1 MLRFQQMLMPKVE
14 RLRSKV
20 SRRLS
25 FYIHIPYCVKRCGY
39 CDFNTYTPSELMGPD
54 LESVSKNYISAVLK
68 EIELAQ
74 KTVGAAEVPSI
85 FFGGGTPSLMPA
97 AELVRVIQEIR
108 DRFELSP
115 DIEITIEVN
124 PDSVS
129 LDFLE
134 KMRQAGANRISMG
147 MQSAVPHVLKVL
159 DRTHN
164 PENVSTAVEKAR
176 KAGFEHVSVDLIY
189 GAPGESVSDWQQ
201 SVTSALQ
208 LPIDHISAYALII
221 EKGTKLAA
229 QISRG
234 EVQMPPDEETAEKYL
249 IADSAFEAAGFN
261 WYELSNWS
269 KPGGQ
274 CRHNIA
280 YWNGSMWW
288 GVGPG
293 AHSYFDNRRW
303 WNVKHP
309 ATYQQKINAGESPV
323 QSEEILSEENLADE
337 YLMLQIRRREGIPH
351 RNLKDSQV
359 SRAAEYVDSGHL
371 DQAEWTAQKLVLT
384 QQGRL
389 IADRIVR
396 DLVL

>member
-1 MLRFQQMLMPKVE
+1 MPKVE

-39 CDFNTYTPSELMGPD
+39 CDFNTYTPAELQGPD

-68 EIELAQ
+68 EIELAK

-97 AELVRVIQEIR
+97 AELARVIQEIR

-129 LDFLE
+129 IDFLE

-164 PENVSTAVEKAR
+164 PGNVSTAVEKAR
-176 KAGFEHVSVDLIY
+176 QAGFEHVSVDLIY
-189 GAPGESVSDWQQ
+189 GAPGESISDWQQ

-323 QSEEILSEENLADE
+323 HSEEILSEENLADE

-384 QQGRL
+384 RQGRL

>member
-97 AELVRVIQEIR
+97 AELARVIQEIR

-359 SRAAEYVDSGHL
+359 GRAAEYVDSGHL